1 MIDSQGNA
9 EIEHLL
15 DKRWGHLRKILA
27 GCFTFLFHGKLTS
40 EVLN

>member
-1 MIDSQGNA
+1 MIDSQGDA

-27 GCFTFLFHGKLTS
+27 GCVTFLFHGKLTS